1 MKLIEVIG
9 ALLIMAIL
17 LPKLADMMAMGLADT
32 QKRQA
37 ADHLALVSRASAD
50 YVRKHQTNL
59 SSATASS
66 GPTLSVAD
74 LVSDGLLPAGFQ
86 DHNVWGQSYAIYIRK
101 DAASVS
107 IHAPAKGAT
116 AAPAQQALHGL
127 WGTLPRTSAP

>member
-86 DHNVWGQSYAIYIRK
+86 DRNVWGQSYAIYIR
-101 DAASVS
+101 VL
-107 IHAPAKGAT
+107 PGFPWVT
-116 AAPAQQALHGL
+116 PVRNWPGRGL
-127 WGTLPRTSAP
+127 DRHRRSRWLS